1 LLTSNV
7 ITLLNTTIYL
17 RRQQVVA
24 FNKMIELAY
33 LPPPLISAG
42 TPAG

>member
-1 LLTSNV
+1 
-7 ITLLNTTIYL
+7 
-17 RRQQVVA
+17 
-24 FNKMIELAY
+24 MIELAY